1 MNAGPANSIETEAT
15 LIVASD
21 NPESILSLVGG
32 ITSIGEYA
40 VDPSGDFSI
49 NDYYF
54 DTPAGDLAGLRWAFR
69 IRRVGGETRIT
80 LKGPSRKIQWGGVE
94 RSEIEM
100 SWSFEAFEKA
110 INMLSGHGL
119 AVSLPHER
127 VIADDPLS
135 AVHATGLITIQ
146 MRETARTI
154 RNVVAA
160 GSDLTLAELL
170 LDTVA
175 YHFGHQVVRH
185 HETEIEA
192 KTTESASLVRTVAE
206 YLLNLCPRELRVWF
220 HSKLATGLAIET
232 LLSSGRLKNLLRG
245 PHLIPAAY
253 DVIEKYLGE
262 NRPQGQAQ
270 SQCD

>member
-1 MNAGPANSIETEAT
+1 MNVAPADSIESEAT
-15 LIVASD
+15 LIVTSD
-21 NPESILSLVGG
+21 NPEGILSLIGG
-32 ITSIGEYA
+32 TTSIGEYK
-40 VDPSGDFSI
+40 VVPSGDFSI

-54 DTPAGDLAGLRWAFR
+54 DTPAGDLAKLRWAFR
-69 IRRVGGETRIT
+69 IRRVGGQTWIT
-80 LKGPSRKIQWGGVE
+80 LKGPSRKNHWGGVE
-94 RSEIEM
+94 RKEIETP
-100 SWSFEAFEKA
+100 WSFEAFEKVMS
-110 INMLSGHGL
+110 MLSGHGL
-119 AVSLPHER
+119 AISLPHER
-127 VIADDPLS
+127 VIPDDPVS

-146 MRETARTI
+146 TRETARAT

-160 GSDLTLAELL
+160 ESDLPLAELL

-175 YHFGHQVVRH
+175 YHFGYQVVRH

-192 KTTESASLVRTVAE
+192 KTTESASLVRTIAE

-232 LLSSGRLKNLLRG
+232 LLRSGRLKNLLRG

-253 DVIEKYLGE
+253 DVIEKYLSE
-262 NRPQGQAQ
+262 NMPQAQAQ

>member
-15 LIVASD
+15 LIVTSED
-21 NPESILSLVGG
+21 PERVLSL
-32 ITSIGEYA
+32 IREIATIGEYK
-40 VDPSGDFSI
+40 VIGSDEFNI

-54 DTPAGDLAGLRWAFR
+54 DTPAGNLAELRWAFR
-69 IRRVGGETRIT
+69 IRRVGGQTWIT

-100 SWSFEAFEKA
+100 SWSFEAFEKVMS
-110 INMLSGHGL
+110 ILSGHGL
-119 AVSLPHER
+119 AVSLPHEQM
-127 VIADDPLS
+127 IPDDPLS

-146 MRETARTI
+146 MRETARIT

-160 GSDLTLAELL
+160 GSHLTLAELL

-175 YHFGHQVVRH
+175 YHFGHQVIRH

-192 KTTESASLVRTVAE
+192 KTTESASLVRTIAE

-232 LLSSGRLKNLLRG
+232 LLRSGRLKNLFRG

-253 DVIEKYLGE
+253 DVIEKYLSE
-262 NRPQGQAQ
+262 NMPQAQAQ